1 MPQVQ
6 KAEVR
11 DRIQAAALEVFAE
24 RGFRGATMPEIA
36 TRAGV
41 AAANIYRYYEN
52 KEALFAA
59 VIPDHLAD
67 EHRVLLER
75 SVRSVAFLA
84 TGPVKATA
92 TTDMQA
98 ILEFWLAHRHAV
110 VVLLDRAEDTPFEG
124 YGDRFVE
131 KLVALSVAELRA
143 AHPGIRISR
152 VVRQVLTAVF
162 DNTRRALAS
171 ILSSTDDEATLREA
185 VTAFRSYQMGGLSAL
200 SAFIA
205 RSGT

>member
-6 KAEVR
+6 KTEVR

-59 VIPDHLAD
+59 VIPESLAD
-67 EHRVLLER
+67 EHRALLER
-75 SVRSVAFLA
+75 SVRSLAFLA
-84 TGPVKATA
+84 TGPVKAASTA
-92 TTDMQA
+92 DTQA
-98 ILEFWLAHRHAV
+98 LLEFWVAHRHAA
-110 VVLLDRAEDTPFEG
+110 VVLLDRAEETAFAG
-124 YGDRFVE
+124 YGGRFVD
-131 KLVALSVAELRA
+131 KLVALSIAELRA

-152 VVRQVLTAVF
+152 VARQVLTAVF

-171 ILSSTDDEATLREA
+171 ILSSNEDEATLREA
-185 VTAFRSYQMGGLSAL
+185 VAAFRSYQMGGLSAL
-200 SAFIA
+200 SAFIV